1 MAAISA
7 TWAAIIFL
15 RVIVLSCCDG
25 ALRSTPLQSM
35 HWTQRSKSLLH
46 IMVVY
51 FSIAVM
57 RALTP
62 VSEETRLGGLYSA
75 HAINGWSRCRV
86 LLHSRLPRGGQKRT
100 GETPALAHQRTQAV
114 LMPEVAHP
122 GEDHGEAGGVG
133 GGDDF
138 VVAQRAAGLDHGARA
153 GLRDHL
159 QTVGEGKEGV

>member
-46 IMVVY
+46 IMVVS

-62 VSEETRLGGLYSA
+62 D
-75 HAINGWSRCRV
+75 
-86 LLHSRLPRGGQKRT
+86 Q
-100 GETPALAHQRTQAV
+100 
-114 LMPEVAHP
+114 
-122 GEDHGEAGGVG
+122 
-133 GGDDF
+133 
-138 VVAQRAAGLDHGARA
+138 
-153 GLRDHL
+153 
-159 QTVGEGKEGV
+159 

>member
-7 TWAAIIFL
+7 TWANL
-15 RVIVLSCCDG
+15 CCTSWSSPSRLLSCG
-25 ALRSTPLQSM
+25 HSRP
-35 HWTQRSKSLLH
+35 
-46 IMVVY
+46 I
-51 FSIAVM
+51 
-57 RALTP
+57 
-62 VSEETRLGGLYSA
+62 SEETRLEGLYSA
-75 HAINGWSRCRV
+75 HAINGWSRCHV

-100 GETPALAHQRTQAV
+100 GETPEACPQSALAHQRTQAV

-138 VVAQRAAGLDHGARA
+138 VVAQRAAGLDHGSRA

>member
-1 MAAISA
+1 METSAKTPAVAASKPTA
-7 TWAAIIFL
+7 PTSQRFMRGGHQDGSDQRNVAAIIFL

-46 IMVVY
+46 IMVVS

-75 HAINGWSRCRV
+75 HAINGWSRCRG

-100 GETPALAHQRTQAV
+100 GETP
-114 LMPEVAHP
+114 
-122 GEDHGEAGGVG
+122 EA
-133 GGDDF
+133 
-138 VVAQRAAGLDHGARA
+138 
-153 GLRDHL
+153 
-159 QTVGEGKEGV
+159 